1 MFGRFYFIEREGQE
15 LVKVVVANLPRNSRI
30 EQPHSAPRF
39 LVELMPE
46 VAEGGE
52 GERKSKGAGQGDE
65 GESLS

>member
-1 MFGRFYFIEREGQE
+1 
-15 LVKVVVANLPRNSRI
+15 
-30 EQPHSAPRF
+30 
-39 LVELMPE
+39 MPE